1 MLRATLKSLLA
12 RKVRLLLSGLA
23 VVLGVMFVSGAFVL
37 TDTLGRSFDAVFAD
51 AYEGIDVNVAGKP
64 KVALGEMQGEQVP
77 ATVPAATVQRVREV
91 AGVAEATGVVTTD
104 GAQLIGSNGKVVT
117 SFGPPQLGANW
128 RGESDLVKLREGRE
142 PRADDEIVVNAA
154 LAQAGKVKVGDR
166 VGVLTPLS
174 PKETFTLVG
183 VFGYS
188 GDRDS
193 IGGVNEVAFTTPV
206 AQRLLLG
213 ARDVFTNVTVRAA
226 DGVDDTALRDDLA
239 RTLGGDVEVKTGA
252 QLSAD
257 ASASLKEGLSF
268 FNKILLGFAAVALLV
283 GTFLILNTFSI
294 IVAQRTRELAL
305 MRAIG
310 ASGRQIIGSV
320 VLEAVAIGL
329 IASVLGL
336 GAGIG
341 IGALLA
347 YVFGNLAGGL
357 TLAGIGVPSSA
368 VIGSFAVG
376 LVITVVAALLPAL
389 RASRIPPIAAMQD
402 VANPDRPLTRV
413 TVTGGVITGIGAV
426 LLFLGLSGTADDNTL
441 AVILGG
447 VLFAFIGVALL
458 TPLISRP
465 VVSLLGAVFAWSV
478 PGKLGRLN
486 SGRNPRRT
494 AITAAALMVGIAL
507 VTGVTVILDSAKGSI
522 GALARDTIKAEL
534 VISGASGGS
543 RPASFDPAVL
553 AKAAALPGV
562 QLADG
567 EYGDMGMVDGKVTW
581 LAASSDVS
589 ALQRIFGAKATAGDI
604 SRLGPDQMLFSSDT
618 AESRNIS
625 VGSKVTVQASRGE
638 PRTYTVS
645 GIYQSSELTSP
656 VQLPPQAV
664 QDFAIPKPNQGFVQL
679 APGTP
684 VAGVQAQLEALLADS
699 PEVSVADREAFIAQQ
714 TGQLD
719 SLLTMIQILL
729 ALAIVIA
736 VLGIVN
742 TLALSVLER
751 TRELGL
757 LRAIGLR
764 RAQTMRMITV
774 EAVVISVFGA
784 LLGIVVGVG
793 LGAAVVRALKDDGIT
808 DLILPWGQMGL
819 FLLLAAVIGVVAAV
833 LPAIRAARINVLG
846 DRARLIPLTA
856 KGVPPVGGTPSS

>member
-51 AYEGIDVNVAGKP
+51 AYEGVDVNVAGKP
-64 KVALGEMQGEQVP
+64 KVALSEMQGEQVP
-77 ATVPAATVQRVREV
+77 ATVPATTVQRIDAV
-91 AGVAEATGVVTTD
+91 AGVAGATGVVTTD

-117 SFGPPQLGANW
+117 SFGPPQLGSNW
-128 RGESDLVKLREGRE
+128 QGESDLVKLREGHE
-142 PRADDEIVVNAA
+142 PRADGEIVVNAA
-154 LAQAGKVKVGDR
+154 LAKAGKVKVGDR
-166 VGVLTPLS
+166 VGVLTPLA
-174 PKETFTLVG
+174 PKQTFTLVG
-183 VFGYS
+183 IFGYS

-213 ARDVFTNVTVRAA
+213 ERDVFTNITVRAA
-226 DGVDDTALRDDLA
+226 DGVSDAALRDDLA
-239 RTLGGDVEVKTGA
+239 RTLGGDFEVKTGA

-310 ASGRQIIGSV
+310 ASGGQIIGSV

-357 TLAGIGVPSSA
+357 TLAGIGVPASA
-368 VIGSFAVG
+368 VVGSFAVG

-389 RASRIPPIAAMQD
+389 RAARIPPIAAMQD

-413 TVTGGVITGIGAV
+413 TVTGGVVTGIGAV
-426 LLFLGLSGTADDNTL
+426 LLFLGLSGNAGDNTL
-441 AVILGG
+441 PVILGG

-522 GALARDTIKAEL
+522 GALAQDTIKAEL
-534 VISGASGGS
+534 VISGASSGP

-553 AKAAALPGV
+553 AKVAALPGV

-567 EYGDMGMVDGKVTW
+567 EYGDMGMIDGKVTW
-581 LAASSDVS
+581 LAASSDVT

-604 SRLGPDQMLFSSDT
+604 SRLGPDQMLFSSDA

-625 VGSKVTVQASRGE
+625 VGSTVTVQASRGE

-645 GIYQSSELTSP
+645 GIYESSELTSP

-664 QDFAIPKPNQGFVQL
+664 KDFAIPKPNQGFIQL
-679 APGTP
+679 APGTR
-684 VAGVQAQLEALLADS
+684 VADVQPQVEALLADS
-699 PEVSVADREAFIAQQ
+699 PEVSVADRDAFIAQQ
-714 TGQLD
+714 TGSLD

-819 FLLLAAVIGVVAAV
+819 FLLLAAIIGVVAAV

-846 DRARLIPLTA
+846 AIAHD
-856 KGVPPVGGTPSS
+856 

>member
-1 MLRATLKSLLA
+1 MFRATWKSLLA
-12 RKVRLLLSGLA
+12 RKVRLILSGLA

-51 AYEGIDVNVAGKP
+51 AYEGVDVNVSAKP
-64 KVALGEMQGEQVP
+64 KIALSETEGEQVP
-77 ATVPAATVQRVREV
+77 AAMPAATLEKVRTV
-91 AGVAEATGVVTTD
+91 GGVAEATGIVAAD
-104 GAQLIGSNGKVVT
+104 GARLIGSNGKVVT
-117 SFGPPQLGANW
+117 SFGPPQLGQNW
-128 RGESDLVKLREGRE
+128 VGESDLVKLREGRE
-142 PRADDEIVVNAA
+142 PRADDEIVINGA
-154 LAQAGKVKVGDR
+154 LAQAAKVKVGDR
-166 VGVLTPLS
+166 VGVLTLE
-174 PKETFTLVG
+174 PKKDFTVVG

-193 IGGVNEVAFTTPV
+193 LGGANEIAFTTPV
-206 AQRLLLG
+206 AQRLMLG
-213 ARDVFTNVTVRAA
+213 EPDVFTNISVKAA
-226 DGVDDTALRDDLA
+226 DGVGEAALRDDIA
-239 RTLGGDVEVKTGA
+239 AAVGGDFEVKTGE

-257 ASASLKEGLSF
+257 ASAGLKEGLSF

-320 VLEAVAIGL
+320 VLEAVAVGL

-341 IGALLA
+341 VGALLA
-347 YVFGNLAGGL
+347 YLFGKLAGGL
-357 TLAGIGVPSSA
+357 ALAGIGVPAAA
-368 VIGSFAVG
+368 VIGAFSVG

-402 VANPDRPLTRV
+402 VATPDRPLTKV
-413 TVTGGVITGIGAV
+413 TVAGAIVTGIGGT
-426 LLFLGLSGTADDNTL
+426 LLFLGLSGNAGDNTL
-441 AVILGG
+441 ATILGG

-465 VVSLLGAVFAWSV
+465 VVSLLGALFAWSV

-522 GALARDTIKAEL
+522 SALAEDQIKAEL
-534 VISGASGGS
+534 VISGVQGGP
-543 RPASFDPAVL
+543 RPPSFDPAVL
-553 AKAAALPGV
+553 EKSASIPGV
-562 QLADG
+562 QMVDG
-567 EYGDMGMVDGKVTW
+567 EYGDMAVVNGERTW
-581 LAASSDVS
+581 VAASSNVAS
-589 ALQRIFGAKATAGDI
+589 LERIFGAKATAGDI
-604 SRLGPDQMLFSSDT
+604 SRLAPDQMLFSSDT
-618 AESRNIS
+618 AKSRNVS
-625 VGSKVTVQASRGE
+625 VGSKVTVQLSRGE
-638 PRTYTVS
+638 ARTYTVS
-645 GIYQSSELTSP
+645 GIYESSQLTNP
-656 VQLPPQAV
+656 VVLPPQAAR
-664 QDFAIPKPNQGFVQL
+664 DFAIPQPIQGFLQL
-679 APGTP
+679 APGAR
-684 VAGVQAQLEALLADS
+684 VADVQPQVETLLADS
-699 PEVSVADREAFIAQQ
+699 PEVSVADRAAFIEQQ
-714 TGQLD
+714 TSQLD
-719 SLLTMIQILL
+719 TPLRMIQILL

-736 VLGIVN
+736 VLGIIN

-784 LLGIVVGVG
+784 LLGVAVGTG
-793 LGAAVVRALKDDGIT
+793 LGAAVVEALKDEGIT
-808 DLILPWGQMGL
+808 DLILPWGQMGI
-819 FLLLAAVIGVVAAV
+819 FLGLAAIIGVIAAV
-833 LPAIRAARINVLG
+833 LPAVRAARINVLG
-846 DRARLIPLTA
+846 AIAHD
-856 KGVPPVGGTPSS
+856 

>member
-1 MLRATLKSLLA
+1 MFRATLKSLLA
-12 RKVRLLLSGLA
+12 RKVRLILSGLA

-37 TDTLGRSFDAVFAD
+37 TDTLGRSFDSVFAD
-51 AYEGIDVNVAGKP
+51 GFSEIDVNVAAKP
-64 KVALGEMQGEQVP
+64 KVELSEMEGEQTAAP
-77 ATVPAATVQRVREV
+77 LPAAVVDRVRQV
-91 AGVAEATGVVTTD
+91 PGVASATGVVNAD
-104 GAQLIGSNGKVVT
+104 GARVIGSNGKVVT
-117 SFGPPQLGANW
+117 SFGPPQLGENW
-128 RGESDLVKLREGRE
+128 TGESDLLKLREGRA
-142 PRADDEIVVNAA
+142 PQADDEIVINKGLATAA
-154 LAQAGKVKVGDR
+154 KVQVGQK
-166 VGVLTPLS
+166 VGVLTAFES
-174 PKETFTLVG
+174 KKRDFTLVG

-193 IGGVNEVAFTTPV
+193 IGGVNEVYFTTPV
-206 AQRLLLG
+206 AQRLMLG
-213 ARDVFTNVTVRAA
+213 APDAFSSITVQAA
-226 DGVDDTALRDDLA
+226 DGVSDEKLRDDVG
-239 RTLGGDVEVKTGA
+239 RTLGADYEVKTGEQVA
-252 QLSAD
+252 AD

-320 VLEAVAIGL
+320 VLEAIAVGL

-336 GAGIG
+336 AAGIG
-341 IGALLA
+341 VGALLA
-347 YVFGNLAGGL
+347 FLFGKLAGGL
-357 TLAGIGVPSSA
+357 TLAGIGVPAAA

-402 VANPDRPLTRV
+402 VATPDRPLTKV
-413 TVTGGVITGIGAV
+413 TIAGSLVTGIGAV
-426 LLFLGLSGTADDNTL
+426 LLFLGLSGNAGGQTL
-441 AVILGG
+441 ATILGG

-465 VVSLLGAVFAWSV
+465 VVSLLGVIFSWSV

-522 GALARDTIKAEL
+522 SALAQDTIKAEL
-534 VISGASGGS
+534 VISGQQGGP
-543 RPASFDPAVL
+543 RPPSFDPGVL
-553 AKAAALPGV
+553 DQAKALPGV
-562 QLADG
+562 RLVDG
-567 EYGDMGMVDGKVTW
+567 EYGDMAKLDGKSTW
-581 LAASSDVS
+581 VAASSDIAS
-589 ALQRIFGAKATAGDI
+589 LRQIFGAKATAGDI
-604 SRLGPDQMLFSSDT
+604 DRLGPTQMLASSDEAT
-618 AESRNIS
+618 ARGWS
-625 VGSKVTVQASRGE
+625 VGSTVKVQPTRGE
-638 PRTYTVS
+638 VRTYTIS
-645 GIYQSSELTSP
+645 GIYESSQLTNPVTLP
-656 VQLPPQAV
+656 VQAAKDFTIPQP
-664 QDFAIPKPNQGFVQL
+664 IQGFIQL
-679 APGTP
+679 APGAR
-684 VAGVQAQLEALLADS
+684 VADVQPQVETLLADS
-699 PEVSVADREAFIAQQ
+699 PEVSVADRDAFIKQQ

-719 SLLTMIQILL
+719 GLLTMIQILL

-736 VLGIVN
+736 VLGIIN

-764 RAQTMRMITV
+764 RGQTMGMITV

-784 LLGIVVGVG
+784 LLGVAVGTG
-793 LGAAVVRALKDDGIT
+793 LGAAVVEALKDEGIT
-808 DLILPWGQMGL
+808 DLILPWGQMGV
-819 FLLLAAVIGVVAAV
+819 FLGLAAIIGVVAAV
-833 LPAIRAARINVLG
+833 LPAVRAARINVLG
-846 DRARLIPLTA
+846 AIAHD
-856 KGVPPVGGTPSS
+856 